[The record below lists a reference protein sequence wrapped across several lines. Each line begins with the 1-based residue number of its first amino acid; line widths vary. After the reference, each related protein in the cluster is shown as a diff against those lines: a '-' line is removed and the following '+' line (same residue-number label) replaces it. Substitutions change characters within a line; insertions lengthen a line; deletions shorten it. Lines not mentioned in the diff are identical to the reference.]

1 MSVPAPRS
9 LVTKCHALAN
19 FPDPMSVRRNG
30 TLVEGDMLV
39 SGVLL
44 SSFNH
49 THVHERL
56 AKAELMLEGE
66 DYKTFSSQ
74 LTGCTQERVGGLR

>member
-1 MSVPAPRS
+1 MPLPTS
-9 LVTKCHALAN
+9 LTRCRWGVVT
-19 FPDPMSVRRNG
+19 RRNG

-56 AKAELMLEGE
+56 AKAELLLEGE
-66 DYKTFSSQ
+66 DYETFSSQ

>member
-1 MSVPAPRS
+1 MLHIAVCAR
-9 LVTKCHALAN
+9 TRALTLSDA
-19 FPDPMSVRRNG
+19 FGCRRNG

-49 THVHERL
+49 THVQERL
-56 AKAELMLEGE
+56 ATAELLEGLDVVE
-66 DYKTFSSQ
+66 MEKFENE